1 MSILYFTKKT
11 SVKEKQLGF
20 INLNL
25 TVSFLILKKIK
36 QLEKI
41 RAITILKTLSKKEIA
56 GFEDFLNS
64 PYFNKGKKY
73 IARFFKVLKKYYP
86 DFRSEE
92 FLKKE
97 IYKKL
102 YPKEPY
108 SDLRFRKLSSE
119 LYKLLLEFLAA
130 EEFFSGET
138 EYDLKVLRQLNDRKL
153 GSLFEQEMKTI
164 HNSLQKTDLRNDR
177 YSKSMYELISAEKY
191 FYFQRKRN
199 RSLELYDTE
208 MIYFTRYAMFLFL
221 SKYIERAMEIRFF
234 RAKQFSY
241 PLFREIISF
250 LKNNDFLAD
259 PVLHLL
265 YLQLTLCL
273 KDDDECYFEL
283 RKLLKKTEHLID
295 KNQLKLVYTI
305 LSNYAAERSEKGIP
319 GFQEQILDVNL
330 EIIKKD
336 LTEQYISGFLF
347 VNIVTLF
354 IKFNKISELRK
365 FISDKSDL
373 LNPDIKEDIISYC
386 RACLSFQEGDPEKA
400 LRYLSKINFDHY
412 QLRFRIKI
420 LTLKIFYETEEY
432 ESIYFLTDSFR
443 HILKREKDIPESI
456 KKTISSFLKI
466 LKQLADIRSGSG
478 FHRKS
483 KTVLIKTGGN
493 INLNIELLSKE
504 IEKSSPAEKHWLKE
518 KISEF

>member
-177 YSKSMYELISAEKY
+177 YSKSMYELI
-191 FYFQRKRN
+191 
-199 RSLELYDTE
+199 
-208 MIYFTRYAMFLFL
+208 
-221 SKYIERAMEIRFF
+221 
-234 RAKQFSY
+234 
-241 PLFREIISF
+241 
-250 LKNNDFLAD
+250 
-259 PVLHLL
+259 
-265 YLQLTLCL
+265 
-273 KDDDECYFEL
+273 
-283 RKLLKKTEHLID
+283 
-295 KNQLKLVYTI
+295 
-305 LSNYAAERSEKGIP
+305 
-319 GFQEQILDVNL
+319 
-330 EIIKKD
+330 
-336 LTEQYISGFLF
+336 
-347 VNIVTLF
+347 
-354 IKFNKISELRK
+354 
-365 FISDKSDL
+365 
-373 LNPDIKEDIISYC
+373 
-386 RACLSFQEGDPEKA
+386 
-400 LRYLSKINFDHY
+400 
-412 QLRFRIKI
+412 
-420 LTLKIFYETEEY
+420 
-432 ESIYFLTDSFR
+432 
-443 HILKREKDIPESI
+443 
-456 KKTISSFLKI
+456 
-466 LKQLADIRSGSG
+466 
-478 FHRKS
+478 
-483 KTVLIKTGGN
+483 
-493 INLNIELLSKE
+493 
-504 IEKSSPAEKHWLKE
+504 
-518 KISEF
+518 